1 MKPLYAHRLLY
12 IFILCLWHFAA
23 RAQQISS
30 SCNES
35 LYKANRLYEQGHFQE
50 AVNLLEPC
58 VRNISP
64 DIRFEAYRLLAIC
77 YINLNEPGKAE
88 NAAEMLLLH
97 KPSYKEFPY
106 VDPVELN
113 KMLSNYTIRNLADV
127 GIKVGCNISSVRLW
141 QYQSATNSSSSFY
154 PKAGFEAG
162 LTLNYHF
169 LPHVSVAAEALYA
182 GLSYGQ
188 QSDDVNGWKM
198 HYHEGLNYFSFP
210 LLLKY
215 DFDMQKKFSA
225 SIEAGMQWQMLSR
238 SQSNLRFDNPATGE
252 GLETAMNYYDS
263 RTAQVYGLVAGIQ
276 LRKQLSSG
284 IFGMGIRYAYGLKN
298 IVDPEKR
305 YDDPEFISYWRY
317 LYSDISLN
325 TFCIS
330 LTYQLP
336 LKYTVNRKQARLR

>member
-12 IFILCLWHFAA
+12 IFILCLWHFSA
-23 RAQQISS
+23 RAQQISN

-64 DIRFEAYRLLAIC
+64 DIRFEAYRLLSIC
-77 YINLNEPGKAE
+77 YINLNEPEKAE
-88 NAAEMLLLH
+88 YAVEMLLLH

-113 KMLSNYTIRNLADV
+113 KMLGNYTIRNLIDA
-127 GIKVGCNISSVRLW
+127 GIKVGFNISSVRLW
-141 QYQSATNSSSSFY
+141 QYQSVTSSSSSFN
-154 PKAGFEAG
+154 PKSGYEAG
-162 LTLNYHF
+162 LMLNYHF
-169 LPHVSVAAEALYA
+169 LPHFTIAAEALYA

-198 HYHEGLNYFSFP
+198 RYQEGLNYFSFP
-210 LLLKY
+210 MLLKY
-215 DFDMQKKFSA
+215 DFNMAKKFTA
-225 SIEAGMQWQMLSR
+225 SIEAGMQWQMLRR
-238 SQSNLRFDNPATGE
+238 SQSSLRFDNPVTGE
-252 GLETAMNYYDS
+252 RLETARDYYGS
-263 RTAQVYGLVAGIQ
+263 RTARVYGLVAGIQ
-276 LRKQLSSG
+276 LKKQLSSG

-298 IVDPEKR
+298 IVNPEKR
-305 YDDPEFISYWRY
+305 YDDLDFISNWRY

-325 TFCIS
+325 TLCLS
-330 LTYQLP
+330 MTYQLP
-336 LKYTVNRKQARLR
+336 LKYAVSRKKTRLR